1 MGENAH
7 RWFGH
12 AIAVAGILLMI
23 WIKLDIA
30 ELRGAVETL
39 TEVVTTHVNMPNLH
53 AAAK

>member
-39 TEVVTTHVNMPNLH
+39 TEVTTHVNMPNLH